1 MKLNNF
7 LLLISLLLFFS
18 CRQKTS
24 DNNLDAETYLR
35 YLTAGNEVST
45 AAQAALLA
53 NVSQT
58 MQQGGSLYAVEF
70 CNLRAAGITDSLSR
84 KWNCEIARVSEKN
97 RNPENGL
104 VTDTDKEMWDYF
116 FTLHRNGAQHDTV
129 VAVEGQPVYYRPI
142 LTGMPACLQ
151 CHGSPQE
158 TDPATYS
165 KIQELY
171 PSDLAMGYSLNDF
184 RGMWKIIFTNSAN

>member
-1 MKLNNF
+1 MKLNTF
-7 LLLISLLLFFS
+7 LLLIPLLLFFS
-18 CRQKTS
+18 CQPKS
-24 DNNLDAETYLR
+24 SQNKLGAEAYAR

-45 AAQAALLA
+45 ATQATLLA
-53 NVSQT
+53 NISQA

-84 KWNCEIARVSEKN
+84 KWNCDITRISEKN
-97 RNPENGL
+97 RNPENALETG
-104 VTDTDKEMWDYF
+104 TDKEMWEYF
-116 FTLHRNGAQHDTV
+116 YTLHRNGVQHDTV
-129 VAVEGQPVYYRPI
+129 VAVDGQPVYYRPI
-142 LTGMPACLQ
+142 VTGMPACLK

-171 PSDLAMGYSLNDF
+171 PSDLAMGYQLNDF
-184 RGMWKIIFTNSAN
+184 RGLWKITFTNDTN